1 MSTNRKWSIL
11 LRVFLTLVV
20 AGVGV
25 AGGYYLWGRS
35 PVPQAFFERPG
46 SGEAFPVRD
55 EILSLISNARHEVLA
70 VQMEAGDIE
79 LLEALASVSAD
90 ASVRVITTRKNVTQF
105 IQFKETG
112 FEIEYLET
120 RGVLHHKFI
129 VVDGERVLTGSY
141 NWSRNAYEDNW
152 ENAVLVTSKAVAESF
167 QLEFEYLWSLAK
179 PSAASEL
186 EAWNEMSCLERLNAA
201 RFADLVAVKGIA
213 DILALRILE
222 YRESNGNFATVEEL
236 SRVNGIG
243 ASLRSAI
250 LEKLDCSTP

>member
-46 SGEAFPVRD
+46 SGEAFPVRN

-79 LLEALASVSAD
+79 LIEALASVSAD

-141 NWSRNAYEDNW
+141 NWSQNAYEDNW

-167 QLEFEYLWSLAK
+167 RLEFDYLWGLAR
-179 PSAASEL
+179 PLAASEDGWD
-186 EAWNEMSCLERLNAA
+186 EKSCLERLNAA
-201 RFADLVAVKGIA
+201 RFADLVAVKGIG
-213 DILALRILE
+213 DIRALRILE

-243 ASLRSAI
+243 PALRSAI
-250 LEKLDCSTP
+250 LEKLGCSTP